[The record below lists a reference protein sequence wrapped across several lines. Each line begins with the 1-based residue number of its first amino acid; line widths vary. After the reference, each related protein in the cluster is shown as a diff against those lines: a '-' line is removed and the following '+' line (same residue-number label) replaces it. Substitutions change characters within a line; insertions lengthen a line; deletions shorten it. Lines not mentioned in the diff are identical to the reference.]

1 MLIKN
6 LNIWA
11 QYESILFLDWR
22 VLSLGFIFAVQIYH
36 WLALDRKIIH
46 FRTNF
51 LQLSELLILV
61 FSCFLTEGPTV
72 HVLHV
77 EDVDIQRGVEDFE
90 FL

>member
-1 MLIKN
+1 MITRKMRALFITFYVSVTIKLSWFSLKKKMLIKN

-51 LQLSELLILV
+51 LQLSELLI
-61 FSCFLTEGPTV
+61 
-72 HVLHV
+72 
-77 EDVDIQRGVEDFE
+77 
-90 FL
+90 